1 MVELILCGRGGQ
13 GIVFLT
19 RQIGQIATAKG
30 LDVVSSETHGMA
42 VRGGSVNSHLR
53 IGRFFSPLIRA
64 GHADFL
70 LSLDS
75 SETANNSHYLKDKGI
90 VVENSTVPDGL
101 GVKRVDAAG
110 LAKNLGRVQ
119 LENVVL
125 LGFAATLDGFPVSVE
140 DVRTHLNSETREQVR
155 SMNLKALEAGIR
167 AGGSENSRKASS
179 PSPSNEGSG
188 TGLAFPA
195 SRMGKGEGD

>member
-1 MVELILCGRGGQ
+1 MAELILCGRGGQ

-42 VRGGSVNSHLR
+42 VRGGSINSHLR

-70 LSLDS
+70 LSLDP
-75 SETANNSHYLKDKGI
+75 SETANNSHYLKQEGVI
-90 VVENSTVPDGL
+90 VENSSLPDGL
-101 GVKRVDAAG
+101 RIKRVDAAG

-125 LGFAATLDGFPVSVE
+125 LGFAATLEGFPVSVE
-140 DVRTHLNSETREQVR
+140 DVRAHLGTETREKVR
-155 SMNLKALEAGIR
+155 TMNLEALEAGIR
-167 AGGSENSRKASS
+167 AGRLEKSHK
-179 PSPSNEGSG
+179 
-188 TGLAFPA
+188 
-195 SRMGKGEGD
+195 